1 MKYGS
6 GASRYNKPGKPVTAG
21 GGTKKK
27 KMTRADAVKARM
39 KGMKGKKGTPG
50 RMKRG

>member
-21 GGTKKK
+21 GGKKK
-27 KMTRADAVKARM
+27 KPVSGITARM
-39 KGMKGKKGTPG
+39 KGMKGKKGKPG
-50 RMKRG
+50 RMKPK

>member
-21 GGTKKK
+21 GGKGKKK
-27 KMTRADAVKARM
+27 THKDAVKARM

-50 RMKRG
+50 RMKQS

>member
-21 GGTKKK
+21 GGKGKKK
-27 KMTRADAVKARM
+27 THKDAVKARM
-39 KGMKGKKGTPG
+39 KGMKGKKGMPG
-50 RMKRG
+50 RMKQS